1 MRSGL
6 ADFSQ
11 MATLSVHEAMGTKV
25 DREAV
30 AGLVLPQ
37 LWVMSMG
44 PRMSRSHVLDEC

>member
-1 MRSGL
+1 LTKNELTGK
-6 ADFSQ
+6 Q
-11 MATLSVHEAMGTKV
+11 MATLNVHEAMGMKV

-44 PRMSRSHVLDEC
+44 PRE